1 MGSEEMTR
9 RSRLDRA
16 ARLVGETG
24 FDGWLIADFRW
35 NNPLFAHVLDLHS
48 GILTRR
54 SFLWLPAP
62 GRGEPAVM
70 ASRVDG
76 HAVAS
81 LDCPVVLYG
90 GYEEMA
96 ASLREMLPGSGRIAM
111 EYSVDGWLPAI
122 SRVDAGMVDLVR
134 SFGVEVASS
143 GPLISSLEVWDD
155 RQQAL
160 HERAARG
167 VDDARRLAL
176 QRGGELLRRG
186 ERVTEDTLTEI
197 IRSSFAD
204 HGLDPRDGPDVAV
217 GAHSADPHYSLDGE
231 GAEITRDSVL
241 LIDLWAKVRD
251 AEGAPYADSTWMAFT
266 GEAPPADVQ
275 AAFEAVRDGRDV
287 AIAAID
293 AAAQAGDG
301 ITGQEVDRVT
311 RDFFIA
317 AGLGDHLIHR
327 TGHSLGID
335 HVHGM
340 GTNLD
345 DIEFPDDRLLL
356 PDSGFTI
363 EPGLYFPGH
372 FGMRLEV
379 SAILLPNGV
388 RVTTERQMTLTIVQ
402 S

>member
-1 MGSEEMTR
+1 MAREETTR
-9 RSRLDRA
+9 QLRLDRA
-16 ARLVGETG
+16 ARLVGEAG

-54 SFLWLPAP
+54 CFLWVPAP
-62 GRGEPAVM
+62 ERGEPTVM

-76 HAVAS
+76 HAVAG

-90 GYEEMA
+90 GYDEMV
-96 ASLREMLPGSGRIAM
+96 ASLREMLSGSWRIAM
-111 EYSVDGWLPAI
+111 EYSVHGRLPAI
-122 SRVDAGMVDLVR
+122 SRADAGMVDLVR
-134 SFGVEVASS
+134 SLGVEVVSS
-143 GPLISSLEVWDD
+143 GPLISALEVWDD

-176 QRGGELLRRG
+176 QRCGELLQRG
-186 ERVTEDTLTEI
+186 ERVTEGSLTEI

-204 HGLDPRDGPDVAV
+204 HGLDAHNGPDVAV
-217 GAHSADPHYSLDGE
+217 GAHAADPHYSFDGE

-266 GEAPPADVQ
+266 GKAPPADVQ

-293 AAAQAGDG
+293 AAAQAGIE

-311 RDFFIA
+311 RDYFIA

-327 TGHSLGID
+327 TGHSLGTD

-345 DIEFPDDRLLL
+345 DIEFPDDRLLVC
-356 PDSGFTI
+356 DSGFTI
-363 EPGLYFPGH
+363 EPGLYFPRR

-379 SAILLPNGV
+379 SAILLPTGV
-388 RVTTERQMTLTIVQ
+388 RVTTERQMALTIVQ
-402 S
+402 P